1 MEALQLEFSTI
12 KGATENFSPANKLGE
27 GGFGVVYK
35 VQCIG
40 VISHKHIT
48 SEIGASELFSGEA

>member
-1 MEALQLEFSTI
+1 MNVTADQEGEISVEALQLEFSTM
-12 KGATENFSPANKLGE
+12 KGATENFSPANKMGE

-40 VISHKHIT
+40 VT
-48 SEIGASELFSGEA
+48 PY